1 MLLAALIANFVFWV
15 FFAME
20 CKFQCTKNLGTPKR
34 ELRSQLSEFTSL
46 TVLKAE
52 NMTELTY
59 FFPVKI
65 WMASASHARCMF
77 KKVCSSPYSSAFCS

>member
-1 MLLAALIANFVFWV
+1 MSKNF
-15 FFAME
+15 
-20 CKFQCTKNLGTPKR
+20 GTPKR

-59 FFPVKI
+59 FFPSK
-65 WMASASHARCMF
+65 F
-77 KKVCSSPYSSAFCS
+77 G

>member
-1 MLLAALIANFVFWV
+1 MLLAALITNLVFCFFLLWNVNFNV
-15 FFAME
+15 
-20 CKFQCTKNLGTPKR
+20 QNLGTAKR

-77 KKVCSSPYSSAFCS
+77 KKVCSSTFCS